1 MILFKHL
8 QMDSF
13 DSQQRRYVCRY
24 RTISKPI
31 AILTLIRIFILNN
44 FATTTMTTNA
54 QQSHLISS
62 TDYDRSQQYTTTMT
76 YQVSI
81 EKRNDLRKKLLKF
94 EDLFESKKINKKLI
108 EQFESTIRSDRTHP
122 SRRFID
128 IFRKERRKR
137 SGIAD
142 QRLAELLELTRL
154 DTIRKLF
161 RENSRIGGSDGY
173 NGAEVIAY
181 GLFDPTVIGRRRRR
195 EISLVSPD

>member
-1 MILFKHL
+1 
-8 QMDSF
+8 MDSF

-128 IFRKERRKR
+128 IFR
-137 SGIAD
+137 
-142 QRLAELLELTRL
+142 
-154 DTIRKLF
+154 
-161 RENSRIGGSDGY
+161 
-173 NGAEVIAY
+173 
-181 GLFDPTVIGRRRRR
+181 
-195 EISLVSPD
+195 

>member
-1 MILFKHL
+1 
-8 QMDSF
+8 
-13 DSQQRRYVCRY
+13 
-24 RTISKPI
+24 
-31 AILTLIRIFILNN
+31 
-44 FATTTMTTNA
+44 MTTNA

-62 TDYDRSQQYTTTMT
+62 TDYDRSQQYTSTMT

-181 GLFDPTVIGRRRRR
+181 GLFDPTVM
-195 EISLVSPD
+195 